1 LRLFDSQSAHAIGDQ
16 LGFNF
21 TLANA
26 GRKYDIVAYRWRRLN
41 ESFGVVF
48 AALFE

>member
-21 TLANA
+21 TLANTE
-26 GRKYDIVAYRWRRLN
+26 RKYDIVAYRWLRLN

-48 AALFE
+48 LAFFE

>member
-26 GRKYDIVAYRWRRLN
+26 GRKYDIIADHWRRLN
-41 ESFGVVF
+41 ESFEVVF